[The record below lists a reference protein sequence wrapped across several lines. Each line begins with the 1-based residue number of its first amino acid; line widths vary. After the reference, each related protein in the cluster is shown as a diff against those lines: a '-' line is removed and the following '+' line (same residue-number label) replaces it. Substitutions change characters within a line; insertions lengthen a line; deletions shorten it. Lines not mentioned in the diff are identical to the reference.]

1 MRRFNNYFTAFHP
14 IVYTLVFGVALARIA
29 TSMSMPFLAI
39 YLGST
44 TGMSA
49 MMIGLVIGMGSLAS
63 TVGGFIGGN
72 LSDRFGRR
80 IIMFISL
87 FTWSA
92 VFVLFAVAE
101 HPILFMVL
109 NMLNG
114 LCRSFFEPVSQALMA
129 DLTEPERRYKVFSMR
144 YFAANVGVAI
154 GPMIGAFFGLS
165 GGSSVFLITG
175 GIYLVYAIVL
185 VVLLNHFGIKDI
197 EDAKKDSRTT
207 IAAAWKVVRQDVALR
222 YVLLGAM
229 VVAIGYSQHTV
240 TLSQYLKDNF
250 VDGVQLFAV
259 LMTSNAITVIALQ
272 MLCSRL
278 MEGRSPTL
286 GIHLGNVFFAL
297 GFVGFAMSDSW
308 TGWII
313 SMIIFTIGEILNYPS
328 GSMLMDRLAPEH
340 LRGTYFGAQSF
351 GSLGHFIGPW
361 LGGLIL
367 TYTGGGTLFTI
378 MAAIALSAS
387 VFYSTAQRIFDT
399 KKQVNVQS
407 NDGVSGNL

>member
-1 MRRFNNYFTAFHP
+1 MRHIKNYFTAFHP

-39 YLGST
+39 YLGTT

-49 MMIGLVIGMGSLAS
+49 TMIGLVIGMGSLAS
-63 TVGGFIGGN
+63 TAGGFIGGN

-80 IIMFISL
+80 IIMFSSL

-92 VFVLFAVAE
+92 VFMLFAVVQ
-101 HPILFMVL
+101 HPLLFMLL
-109 NMLNG
+109 NMMNG

-154 GPMIGAFFGLS
+154 GPMIGAYFGLS
-165 GGSSVFLITG
+165 GGAVIFVVTG
-175 GIYLVYAIVL
+175 GIYLAYATVL
-185 VVLLNHFGIKDI
+185 FLLLNYFGIKDI
-197 EDAKKDSRTT
+197 EGNKKDSRTT
-207 IAAAWKVVRQDVALR
+207 IAAAWKVVRQDMALR
-222 YVLLGAM
+222 YVLLGGI
-229 VVAIGYSQHTV
+229 VVAIGYSQQTV
-240 TLSQYLKDNF
+240 TISQYLKDHF

-259 LMTSNAITVIALQ
+259 LMSVNAVTVIALQ
-272 MLCSRL
+272 LIMSRL

-286 GIHLGNVFFAL
+286 GIHLGNVLFAL
-297 GFVGFAMSDSW
+297 GFVGFALAHSW

-313 SMIIFTIGEILNYPS
+313 SMIIFTMGEILNYPS
-328 GSMLMDRLAPEH
+328 GSLLMDRLAPEH

-351 GSLGHFIGPW
+351 SSLGHFIGPW

-367 TYTGGGTLFTI
+367 SFTSGGGLFTI
-378 MAAIALSAS
+378 MAAIALAAS
-387 VFYSTAQRIFDT
+387 IFYSAAQRHFEA
-399 KKQVNVQS
+399 KKREDLQSSDSVN
-407 NDGVSGNL
+407 GNF